1 MGSSLSQQLCCVLC
15 ERCRE
20 QQAAN
25 PEPSETKPI
34 LQSPRDTRTFLD
46 TQPPTPALKVP
57 KQGSK
62 ELLQEQQAS
71 ADALEENGD
80 ACCAAEGWEPA
91 WNPMDFF
98 VAPADEEDEGEVE
111 GLSQQDKV
119 DEAEEEMKAG
129 AAVGAL
135 GAEEEQAGTEGAPC
149 AGLTLQEGN
158 ILSLMEL
165 SSEAGSGPE
174 PPADTLGALVGMG
187 LSLCAV
193 QVAGPEPMQGTDR
206 AGAAGPSP
214 QAAQRAELSYLVEA
228 MSLLT
233 LQSPSEVIAKGVAE
247 LYCSSAESWQPL
259 CPQWGSLEAP
269 SQPLEL
275 LKEDMQGPVPP
286 AQVVGSCA
294 RLTGLGEILQQ
305 PQDDGALCELGQE
318 DMQGPVPPAQAVGS
332 CAGLGEILQQPQD
345 DGALCE
351 LGQEGSRGCTPGAKV
366 ELQDG
371 IMQPAVQLPEEPA
384 AFVPVQQEAELPL
397 VPPSL
402 PRVLGSSGEMEAEKV
417 EV

>member
-1 MGSSLSQQLCCVLC
+1 
-15 ERCRE
+15 
-20 QQAAN
+20 
-25 PEPSETKPI
+25 
-34 LQSPRDTRTFLD
+34 
-46 TQPPTPALKVP
+46 
-57 KQGSK
+57 
-62 ELLQEQQAS
+62 
-71 ADALEENGD
+71 
-80 ACCAAEGWEPA
+80 
-91 WNPMDFF
+91 MDFF

-286 AQVVGSCA
+286 AQAVRSCAGQGEILQQPQDDGALYELGQEGVQGPVPPAQVVGSCA

-318 DMQGPVPPAQAVGS
+318 DVQGPVPPAQAVGS

-397 VPPSL
+397 VRPSL

>member
-1 MGSSLSQQLCCVLC
+1 MGSSLCCVLC

-34 LQSPRDTRTFLD
+34 LQSPRNTWTFLD

-57 KQGSK
+57 KKGSK

-98 VAPADEEDEGEVE
+98 AAPADEEDEGEVE
-111 GLSQQDKV
+111 GLSQQEEVGK
-119 DEAEEEMKAG
+119 AEEEMKAAAG

-158 ILSLMEL
+158 IPSLMEL
-165 SSEAGSGPE
+165 SSEAEAGPE
-174 PPADTLGALVGMG
+174 PPADTLGALVHMG

-193 QVAGPEPMQGTDR
+193 QVTGPEPMEGTHR

-214 QAAQRAELSYLVEA
+214 RAAQRAELSYLVEA

-233 LQSPSEVIAKGVAE
+233 LQSPSEAIAKGVAE

-259 CPQWGSLEAP
+259 CLQWGSLEAP
-269 SQPLEL
+269 GQPLEL
-275 LKEDMQGPVPP
+275 LKEDMQGTVPPGSCAGLTGLGEILQQAQDDGAQCELGQEGMQGPVPP
-286 AQVVGSCA
+286 AQPVGSSA
-294 RLTGLGEILQQ
+294 GLTGLGEILQQ
-305 PQDDGALCELGQE
+305 PQDGALCELGQ
-318 DMQGPVPPAQAVGS
+318 QGNS
-332 CAGLGEILQQPQD
+332 
-345 DGALCE
+345 
-351 LGQEGSRGCTPGAKV
+351 GCTPGAKA

-371 IMQPAVQLPEEPA
+371 IVQLPEEPA
-384 AFVPVQQEAELPL
+384 ASAPVQQEAELPL

-417 EV
+417 EA